1 MGDLSATIKIETLMI
16 TVCWTEFHIKYKESY
31 SYMIKIKN
39 LNKSFKAFKAL
50 KDINLLVERGEL
62 FAYLGPNGAG
72 KTTTIKILTGLTKF
86 SSGKVYL
93 NGYDVEKE
101 GLFAKEQCGVVP
113 QSINLDQELT
123 VFENLDIHGRLY
135 KIPKK
140 KRVNRIN
147 ELLEYLE
154 VLDRKDS
161 LAKHLSGGL
170 KRRVMIAR
178 ALVHSPKILF
188 LDEPT
193 VGLDAAIRKR
203 IWAIVKRIQ
212 QDGTTIFLTTHY
224 IEEAEYLAQRVAFLN
239 EGLIVEVDTPKNLVD
254 KMGAWAVDRVVDSQL
269 ETSYYNKREDA
280 SAYILGQNTDC
291 MLRRVNLEDSF
302 LSLTGKKVK

>member
-1 MGDLSATIKIETLMI
+1 MIKIE
-16 TVCWTEFHIKYKESY
+16 
-31 SYMIKIKN
+31 N
-39 LNKSFKAFKAL
+39 LNKFFKSFQAL
-50 KDINLLVERGEL
+50 KDINLLVEKGEL

-72 KTTTIKILTGLTKF
+72 KTTTIKILTGLTKY
-86 SSGKVYL
+86 SSGKVSL
-93 NGYDVEKE
+93 NGYDVKKE

-140 KRVNRIN
+140 KRDFRIN

-154 VLDRKDS
+154 VADRKDS
-161 LAKHLSGGL
+161 LAKQLSGGL

-178 ALVHSPKILF
+178 ALVHSPRILF

-203 IWAIVKRIQ
+203 IWAIIKRIQ
-212 QDGTTIFLTTHY
+212 QDGATIFLTTHY

-239 EGLIVEVDTPKNLVD
+239 EGSIVENDTPKNLVD
-254 KMGAWAVDRVVDSQL
+254 RMGAWAVDKVVDNQL
-269 ETSYYNKREDA
+269 KTSYYKKREDA
-280 SAYILGQNTDC
+280 SAYTACQNTDC